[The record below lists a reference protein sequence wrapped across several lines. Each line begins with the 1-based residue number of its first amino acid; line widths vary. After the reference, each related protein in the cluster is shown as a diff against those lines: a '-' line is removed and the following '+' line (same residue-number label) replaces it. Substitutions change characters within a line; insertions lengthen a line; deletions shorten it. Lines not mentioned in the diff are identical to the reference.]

1 MSGFVMFAE
10 GFSQIME
17 PQIMLFCLIGVILG
31 IFFGA
36 SPGMTSSM
44 GIALI
49 LPVTYGM
56 DIIHGMS
63 ILLGIY
69 IGSISGGLITA
80 ILINIPGTP
89 ASVATT
95 FDGYPMAK
103 QGQGGRAIRVG
114 TLYSLL
120 GGLFSLIV
128 LFTISPILAKWA
140 LKFSY
145 EEYFAIGVLSLTL
158 IASLSGKS
166 LVKGMLSALIGIL
179 FTTVGMAPVDTVRRF
194 TFGIRDLDAGFKLLP
209 LMIGIYAVMEV
220 IKAAET
226 KDQGELKVLSYR
238 SKGIGVSRKEF
249 CDQFKNFVV
258 SAGIGTGVG
267 ILPGLGAA
275 VSNLIAYSVSK
286 NLSKHPEKYGT
297 GCIDGLIASETANNA
312 VSGGAMIPLLT
323 MGIPGD
329 AGTAMLLAAF
339 MLHGITPGPL
349 LFQSHGN
356 VIYAMF
362 AILVVANL
370 MMFVVQLYGLPG
382 FLKMLMIPR
391 NILLPIVMVLASV
404 GAFAMN
410 NRVFDVWSI
419 FLFALVGY
427 GMNKFEF
434 PPAPVVLG
442 FVLGPIIELNFR
454 RGMMS
459 SYGKF
464 TAFFTRPIAGTIL
477 VLTILILVYQAVKEV
492 RQIKNDKA
500 GNQSCQ
506 KQDR

>member
-1 MSGFVMFAE
+1 MSGLEMFAQ
-10 GFSQIME
+10 GFAMIMD
-17 PQIMLFCLIGVILG
+17 PQIILLCLIGVILG
-31 IFFGA
+31 VFFGA

-56 DIIHGMS
+56 DIVHGMS

-95 FDGYPMAK
+95 FDGHPMAER
-103 QGQGGRAIRVG
+103 GEGGRAIRVG

-120 GGLFSLIV
+120 GGMFSLIV
-128 LFTISPILAKWA
+128 LFAISPVLAKWA

-166 LVKGMLSALIGIL
+166 VIKGAVSALVGIL
-179 FTTVGMAPVDTVRRF
+179 FTTVGMAPVDTVRRY
-194 TFGIRDLDAGFKLLP
+194 TFGFHDLDAGFKLLP
-209 LMIGIYAVMEV
+209 LMIGVYAVMEV
-220 IKAAET
+220 IKAAEAAE
-226 KDQGELKVLSYR
+226 QGEMKILSYE
-238 SKGIGVSRKEF
+238 SKGLGVSAREF
-249 CDQFKNFVV
+249 REQFKNFIV
-258 SAGIGTGVG
+258 SAGIGTGIG

-275 VSNLIAYSVSK
+275 ISNLIAYSVSK
-286 NLSKHPEKYGT
+286 NTSKHPERYGT

-362 AILVVANL
+362 AILIIANI

-382 FLKMLMIPR
+382 FLKLLMIPR

-419 FLFALVGY
+419 FMFALVGY
-427 GMNKFEF
+427 ALSKFNF

-459 SYGKF
+459 SYGNF
-464 TAFFTRPIAGTIL
+464 AAFFKRPIAGTVL
-477 VLTILILVYQAVKEV
+477 VLTILILGYQLAAGFLK
-492 RQIKNDKA
+492 RRKA
-500 GNQSCQ
+500 G
-506 KQDR
+506 K

>member
-1 MSGFVMFAE
+1 MAGLFMFAD

-17 PQIMLFCLIGVILG
+17 PQILLLCLAGVILG

-95 FDGYPMAK
+95 FDGHPMAER
-103 QGQGGRAIRVG
+103 GEGGRAIRVG

-120 GGLFSLIV
+120 GGLFSLVI
-128 LFTISPILAKWA
+128 LFAISPVLAKWA
-140 LKFSY
+140 LRFSY
-145 EEYFAIGVLSLTL
+145 EEYFSIGVLSLTL
-158 IASLSGKS
+158 IASLSGGS
-166 LVKGMLSALIGIL
+166 VVKGAISALIGIL
-179 FTTVGMAPVDTVRRF
+179 FTTVGMAPVDTVRRY

-209 LMIGIYAVMEV
+209 LMIGVYAVMEV
-220 IKAAET
+220 IKAADGAGQEKMT
-226 KDQGELKVLSYR
+226 VLSYK
-238 SKGIGVSRKEF
+238 SSGMGVSWKEF
-249 CDQFKNFVV
+249 REQFRNFVV
-258 SAGIGTGVG
+258 SAGIGTGIG

-275 VSNLIAYSVSK
+275 ISNLIAYSVSK
-286 NLSKHPEKYGT
+286 NTSKHPEKYGT

-349 LFQSHGN
+349 LFSSHGQ

-362 AILVVANL
+362 AILIVANI

-382 FLKMLMIPR
+382 FLKLLMIPR
-391 NILLPIVMVLASV
+391 NILLPVVMVLASV

-419 FLFALVGY
+419 FMFALVGY
-427 GMNKFEF
+427 ALSKFEF

-459 SYGKF
+459 SYGNF
-464 TAFFTRPIAGTIL
+464 AAFFARPISGTVL
-477 VLTILILVYQAVKEV
+477 VLTLLILAYQLF
-492 RQIKNDKA
+492 A
-500 GNQSCQ
+500 GFRKRKSGKVQNG
-506 KQDR
+506 

>member
-1 MSGFVMFAE
+1 MGGFAMFAD

-17 PQIMLFCLIGVILG
+17 PQILLLCLAGVILG

-56 DIIHGMS
+56 DIVHGMS

-95 FDGYPMAK
+95 FDGHPMAER
-103 QGQGGRAIRVG
+103 GEGGRAIRIG

-128 LFTISPILAKWA
+128 LFAISPVLARWA

-145 EEYFAIGVLSLTL
+145 EEYFAIGLLSLTL

-166 LVKGMLSALIGIL
+166 LVKGMLSALIGIV

-209 LMIGIYAVMEV
+209 LMIGVYAVMEV
-220 IKAAET
+220 IKAAGSAE
-226 KDQGELKVLSYR
+226 QGDMKILNYK
-238 SKGIGVSRKEF
+238 SKGIGVSWKEF
-249 CDQFKNFVV
+249 REQFKNFIV
-258 SAGIGTGVG
+258 SSGIGTGIG

-275 VSNLIAYSVSK
+275 ISNLISYSVSK
-286 NLSKHPEKYGT
+286 NMSKHPEKYGT

-349 LFQSHGN
+349 LFQTHGN

-362 AILVVANL
+362 AILIVANI

-382 FLKMLMIPR
+382 FLKLLMIPR

-410 NRVFDVWSI
+410 NRVFDIWSI
-419 FLFALVGY
+419 FMFALVGY
-427 GMNKFEF
+427 GLSRFDF

-459 SYGKF
+459 SYGNF
-464 TAFFTRPIAGTIL
+464 AAFFTRPIAGTVL
-477 VLTILILVYQAVKEV
+477 VLTILILIWQVVSNIRKSKKV
-492 RQIKNDKA
+492 R
-500 GNQSCQ
+500 C
-506 KQDR
+506 

>member
-1 MSGFVMFAE
+1 MFAD
-10 GFSQIME
+10 GFGQIME
-17 PQIMLFCLIGVILG
+17 PQILLLCLAGVILG

-56 DIIHGMS
+56 DIVHGMS

-95 FDGYPMAK
+95 FDGHPMAER
-103 QGQGGRAIRVG
+103 GEGGRAIRVG

-128 LFTISPILAKWA
+128 LFAISPVLARWA

-145 EEYFAIGVLSLTL
+145 EEYFAIGLLSLTL

-166 LVKGMLSALIGIL
+166 LVKGMLSALIGIV

-209 LMIGIYAVMEV
+209 LMIGVYAVMEV
-220 IKAAET
+220 IKAAGAAE
-226 KDQGELKVLSYR
+226 QGEMKILSYKSR
-238 SKGIGVSRKEF
+238 GIGVSWKEF
-249 CDQFKNFVV
+249 REQFKNFIV
-258 SAGIGTGVG
+258 SSGIGTGIG

-275 VSNLIAYSVSK
+275 ISNLIAYSVSK
-286 NLSKHPEKYGT
+286 NMSRHPEKYGT

-349 LFQSHGN
+349 LFQTHGN

-362 AILVVANL
+362 AILIVANIL
-370 MMFVVQLYGLPG
+370 MFVVQLYGLPG
-382 FLKMLMIPR
+382 FLKLLMIPR

-410 NRVFDVWSI
+410 NRVFDIWSI
-419 FLFALVGY
+419 FMFALVGY
-427 GMNKFEF
+427 GLSRFDF

-459 SYGKF
+459 SYGNF
-464 TAFFTRPIAGTIL
+464 AAFFTRPIAGTVL
-477 VLTILILVYQAVKEV
+477 VLTILILVWQVLSNIRKSKKV
-492 RQIKNDKA
+492 R
-500 GNQSCQ
+500 S
-506 KQDR
+506 

>member
-1 MSGFVMFAE
+1 MFAD
-10 GFSQIME
+10 GFGQIME
-17 PQIMLFCLIGVILG
+17 PQILLLCLAGVI
-31 IFFGA
+31 
-36 SPGMTSSM
+36 
-44 GIALI
+44 
-49 LPVTYGM
+49 
-56 DIIHGMS
+56 
-63 ILLGIY
+63 LGIY

-95 FDGYPMAK
+95 FDGHPMAER
-103 QGQGGRAIRVG
+103 GEGGRAIRVG

-128 LFTISPILAKWA
+128 LFAISPVLARWA

-145 EEYFAIGVLSLTL
+145 EEYFAIGLLSLTL

-166 LVKGMLSALIGIL
+166 LVKGMLSALIGIV

-209 LMIGIYAVMEV
+209 LMIGVYAVMEV
-220 IKAAET
+220 IKAAGAAE
-226 KDQGELKVLSYR
+226 QGEMKILSYKSR
-238 SKGIGVSRKEF
+238 GIGVSWKEF
-249 CDQFKNFVV
+249 REQFKNFIV
-258 SAGIGTGVG
+258 SSGIGTGIG

-275 VSNLIAYSVSK
+275 ISNLIAYSVSK
-286 NLSKHPEKYGT
+286 NMSRHPEKYGT

-349 LFQSHGN
+349 LFQTHGN

-362 AILVVANL
+362 AILIVANIL
-370 MMFVVQLYGLPG
+370 MFVVQLYGLPG
-382 FLKMLMIPR
+382 FLKLLMIPR

-410 NRVFDVWSI
+410 NRVFDIWSI
-419 FLFALVGY
+419 FMFALVGY
-427 GMNKFEF
+427 GLSRFDF

-459 SYGKF
+459 SYGNF
-464 TAFFTRPIAGTIL
+464 AAFFTRPIAGTVL
-477 VLTILILVYQAVKEV
+477 VLTILILVWQVLSNIRKSKKV
-492 RQIKNDKA
+492 R
-500 GNQSCQ
+500 S
-506 KQDR
+506 

>member
-1 MSGFVMFAE
+1 MGGLEMFAE
-10 GFSQIME
+10 GFGQILE
-17 PQIMLFCLIGVILG
+17 PQIMLLCLAGVILG

-56 DIIHGMS
+56 DIIHGMA

-95 FDGYPMAK
+95 FDGHPMAER
-103 QGQGGRAIRVG
+103 GEGGRAIRVG

-120 GGLFSLIV
+120 GGLVSLVI
-128 LFTISPILAKWA
+128 LFAISPVLAKWA

-145 EEYFAIGVLSLTL
+145 EEYFAIGILSLTL

-166 LVKGMLSALIGIL
+166 VVKGALSALIGIV
-179 FTTVGMAPVDTVRRF
+179 FTTVGMAPVDTVRRY

-209 LMIGIYAVMEV
+209 LMIGVYAVMEV
-220 IKAAET
+220 IKAADAAEH
-226 KDQGELKVLSYR
+226 GEMKILSYQ
-238 SKGIGVSRKEF
+238 SKGIGVSFQEF
-249 CDQFKNFVV
+249 REQFKNFIV
-258 SAGIGTGVG
+258 SAGIGTGIG

-275 VSNLIAYSVSK
+275 ISNLIAYSVSK
-286 NLSKHPEKYGT
+286 NTSKHPEKYGT

-362 AILVVANL
+362 AILIVANI

-382 FLKMLMIPR
+382 FLKLLLIPR

-410 NRVFDVWSI
+410 NRIFDIWSI
-419 FLFALVGY
+419 FLFALVGF
-427 GMNKFEF
+427 GLSKFEF

-459 SYGKF
+459 SYGNF
-464 TAFFTRPIAGTIL
+464 AAFFTRPIAGTVL
-477 VLTILILVYQAVKEV
+477 VLTVLVLMYQLISEI
-492 RQIKNDKA
+492 RKNKRA
-500 GNQSCQ
+500 QV
-506 KQDR
+506 

>member
-1 MSGFVMFAE
+1 MGGFAMFAD

-17 PQIMLFCLIGVILG
+17 PQILLLCLAGVILG

-56 DIIHGMS
+56 DIVHGMS

-95 FDGYPMAK
+95 FDGHPMAER
-103 QGQGGRAIRVG
+103 GEGGRAIRIG

-120 GGLFSLIV
+120 GGLFSLII
-128 LFTISPILAKWA
+128 LFAISPVLARWA

-145 EEYFAIGVLSLTL
+145 EEYFAIGLLSLTL

-166 LVKGMLSALIGIL
+166 LVKGMLSALIGIV

-209 LMIGIYAVMEV
+209 LMIGVYAVMEV
-220 IKAAET
+220 IKAAGSAE
-226 KDQGELKVLSYR
+226 QGDMKILNYK
-238 SKGIGVSRKEF
+238 SKGIGVSWKEF
-249 CDQFKNFVV
+249 REQFKNFIV
-258 SAGIGTGVG
+258 SSGIGTGIG

-275 VSNLIAYSVSK
+275 ISNLISYSVSK
-286 NLSKHPEKYGT
+286 NMSKHPEKYGT

-349 LFQSHGN
+349 LFQTHGN

-362 AILVVANL
+362 AILIVANI

-382 FLKMLMIPR
+382 FLKLLMIPR

-410 NRVFDVWSI
+410 NRVFDIWSI
-419 FLFALVGY
+419 FMFALVGY
-427 GMNKFEF
+427 GLSRFDF

-459 SYGKF
+459 SYGNF
-464 TAFFTRPIAGTIL
+464 AAFFTRPIAGTVL
-477 VLTILILVYQAVKEV
+477 VLTVLILIWQVVSNIRKSKKV
-492 RQIKNDKA
+492 R
-500 GNQSCQ
+500 C
-506 KQDR
+506 

>member
-1 MSGFVMFAE
+1 MGGFAMFAD

-17 PQIMLFCLIGVILG
+17 PQILLLCLAGVILG

-56 DIIHGMS
+56 DIVHGMS

-95 FDGYPMAK
+95 FDGHPMAER
-103 QGQGGRAIRVG
+103 GEGGRAIRIG

-128 LFTISPILAKWA
+128 LFAISPVLARWA

-145 EEYFAIGVLSLTL
+145 EEYFAIGLLSLTL

-166 LVKGMLSALIGIL
+166 LVKGMLSALIGIV

-209 LMIGIYAVMEV
+209 LMIGVYAVMEV
-220 IKAAET
+220 IKAAGSAE
-226 KDQGELKVLSYR
+226 QGDMKILNYK
-238 SKGIGVSRKEF
+238 SKGIGVSWKEF
-249 CDQFKNFVV
+249 REQFKNFIV
-258 SAGIGTGVG
+258 SSGIGTGIG

-275 VSNLIAYSVSK
+275 ISNLISYSVSK
-286 NLSKHPEKYGT
+286 NMSKHPEKYGT

-349 LFQSHGN
+349 LFQTHGN
-356 VIYAMF
+356 VIYTMF
-362 AILVVANL
+362 AILIVANI

-382 FLKMLMIPR
+382 FLKLLMIPR

-410 NRVFDVWSI
+410 NRVFDIWSI
-419 FLFALVGY
+419 FMFALVGY
-427 GMNKFEF
+427 GLSRFDF

-459 SYGKF
+459 SYGNF
-464 TAFFTRPIAGTIL
+464 AAFFTRPIAGTVL
-477 VLTILILVYQAVKEV
+477 VLTILILIWQVVSNIRKSKKV
-492 RQIKNDKA
+492 R
-500 GNQSCQ
+500 C
-506 KQDR
+506 

>member
-1 MSGFVMFAE
+1 MGVLEMFAA

-17 PQIMLFCLIGVILG
+17 PQILLLCLAGVILG

-56 DIIHGMS
+56 DIVHGMS

-89 ASVATT
+89 ASVAST
-95 FDGYPMAK
+95 FDGHPMAER
-103 QGQGGRAIRVG
+103 GEGGRAIRIG

-120 GGLFSLIV
+120 GGMISLIA
-128 LFTISPILAKWA
+128 LFAISPILAKWA

-166 LVKGMLSALIGIL
+166 LVKGMLSAMVGII
-179 FTTVGMAPVDTVRRF
+179 FTTVGMAPVDTARRF
-194 TFGIRDLDAGFKLLP
+194 TFGIHELDGGFKLLP
-209 LMIGIYAVMEV
+209 LMIGVYAVMEV
-220 IKAAET
+220 IKAADASNQE
-226 KDQGELKVLSYR
+226 KMEVKSYK
-238 SKGIGVSRKEF
+238 SKGLGVSWREF
-249 CDQFKNFVV
+249 CDQFKNMLV
-258 SAGIGTGVG
+258 SAGIGTGIG

-286 NLSKHPEKYGT
+286 NMSKHPEKYGT

-362 AILVVANL
+362 SILIVANI

-382 FLKMLMIPR
+382 FLKLLMIPR

-410 NRVFDVWSI
+410 NRIFDIWSI
-419 FLFALVGY
+419 FLFALIGY
-427 GMNKFEF
+427 GLSKFDF
-434 PPAPVVLG
+434 PPAPIVLG

-459 SYGKF
+459 SYGNF
-464 TAFFTRPIAGTIL
+464 AAFFKRPIAGTVL
-477 VLTILILVYQAVKEV
+477 VLTILLLVYQVISGV
-492 RQIKNDKA
+492 RK
-500 GNQSCQ
+500 SRQ
-506 KQDR
+506 KTVQGEIQ

>member
-1 MSGFVMFAE
+1 MDVLGMFAE

-17 PQIMLFCLIGVILG
+17 PQILLLCLVGVILG

-95 FDGYPMAK
+95 FDGHPMAER
-103 QGQGGRAIRVG
+103 GDGGRAIRVG
-114 TLYSLL
+114 TLYSLI
-120 GGLFSLIV
+120 GGMISLVV
-128 LFTISPILAKWA
+128 LFAISPVLAKWA

-145 EEYFAIGVLSLTL
+145 EEYFAIGILSLTL

-166 LVKGMLSALIGIL
+166 LVKGMLSAMIGII
-179 FTTVGMAPVDTVRRF
+179 FTTVGMAPVDTARRF
-194 TFGIRDLDAGFKLLP
+194 TLGIHDLDGGFKLLP
-209 LMIGIYAVMEV
+209 LMIGVYAVMEV
-220 IKAAET
+220 IKAADASEQE
-226 KDQGELKVLSYR
+226 KMEIKKYK
-238 SKGIGVSRKEF
+238 SKGLGVSWKEF
-249 CDQFKNFVV
+249 CEQFKNMLI
-258 SAGIGTGVG
+258 SALIGTGIG

-286 NLSKHPEKYGT
+286 NMSKHPEEYGT
-297 GCIDGLIASETANNA
+297 GCIDGIIASETANNA

-362 AILVVANL
+362 AILIVANI

-382 FLKMLMIPR
+382 FLKLLMIPR

-410 NRVFDVWSI
+410 NRIFDIWSI

-427 GMNKFEF
+427 GLSKFDF
-434 PPAPVVLG
+434 PPAPIVLG

-459 SYGKF
+459 SYGNF
-464 TAFFTRPIAGTIL
+464 AAFFKRPIAGTVL
-477 VLTILILVYQAVKEV
+477 VLTILILMYQIVSGIQKSRRKTVQGEV
-492 RQIKNDKA
+492 Q
-500 GNQSCQ
+500 
-506 KQDR
+506 

>member
-1 MSGFVMFAE
+1 MFAD
-10 GFSQIME
+10 GFGQIME
-17 PQIMLFCLIGVILG
+17 PQILLLCLAGVILG

-56 DIIHGMS
+56 DIVHGMS

-95 FDGYPMAK
+95 FDGHPMAER
-103 QGQGGRAIRVG
+103 GEGGRAIRIG

-128 LFTISPILAKWA
+128 LFAISPVLARWA

-145 EEYFAIGVLSLTL
+145 EEYFAIGLLSLTL

-166 LVKGMLSALIGIL
+166 LVKGMLSALIGIV

-209 LMIGIYAVMEV
+209 LMIGVYAVMEV
-220 IKAAET
+220 IKAAGAAE
-226 KDQGELKVLSYR
+226 QGEMKILSYKSR
-238 SKGIGVSRKEF
+238 GIGVSWKEF
-249 CDQFKNFVV
+249 REQFKNFIV
-258 SAGIGTGVG
+258 SSGIGTGIG

-275 VSNLIAYSVSK
+275 ISNLIAYSVSK
-286 NLSKHPEKYGT
+286 NMSRHPEKYGT

-349 LFQSHGN
+349 LFQTHGN

-362 AILVVANL
+362 AILIVANIL
-370 MMFVVQLYGLPG
+370 MFVVQLYGLPG
-382 FLKMLMIPR
+382 FLKLLMIPR

-410 NRVFDVWSI
+410 NRVFDIWSI
-419 FLFALVGY
+419 FMFALVGY
-427 GMNKFEF
+427 GLSRFDF

-459 SYGKF
+459 SYGNF
-464 TAFFTRPIAGTIL
+464 AAFFTRPIAGTVL
-477 VLTILILVYQAVKEV
+477 VLTILILVWQVLSNIRKSKKV
-492 RQIKNDKA
+492 R
-500 GNQSCQ
+500 S
-506 KQDR
+506 

>member
-1 MSGFVMFAE
+1 MPDVLGMFAV
-10 GFSQIME
+10 GFGQIME
-17 PQIMLFCLIGVILG
+17 PQIMLLCLIGVILG

-56 DIIHGMS
+56 DIVHGMA

-95 FDGYPMAK
+95 FDGHPMAER
-103 QGQGGRAIRVG
+103 GEGGRAIRVG

-128 LFTISPILAKWA
+128 LFAISPILAKWA

-145 EEYFAIGVLSLTL
+145 EEYFAIGLLSLTL

-166 LVKGMLSALIGIL
+166 IVKGAISALVGII

-194 TFGIRDLDAGFKLLP
+194 TFGIRSLDAGFKLLP
-209 LMIGIYAVMEV
+209 LMIGVYAVMEV
-220 IKAAET
+220 IKAADAVDE
-226 KDQGELKVLSYR
+226 GEMKILNYK
-238 SKGIGVSRKEF
+238 SKGIGVSFKEF
-249 CDQFKNFVV
+249 KGQFKNFFV
-258 SAGIGTGVG
+258 SSCIGTGVG

-275 VSNLIAYSVSK
+275 ISNLIAYSVSK
-286 NLSKHPEKYGT
+286 NMSKHPEKYGT

-362 AILVVANL
+362 AILIIANI

-382 FLKMLMIPR
+382 FLKLLMIPR

-410 NRVFDVWSI
+410 NRIFDIWSI
-419 FLFALVGY
+419 FMFALVGY
-427 GMNKFEF
+427 GLSKFDF

-459 SYGKF
+459 SYGNF
-464 TAFFTRPIAGTIL
+464 GAFFMRPIAGCVL
-477 VLTILILVYQAVKEV
+477 VLTILILVYQVVKGI
-492 RQIKNDKA
+492 RMR
-500 GNQSCQ
+500 
-506 KQDR
+506 KQMTA

>member
-1 MSGFVMFAE
+1 MSGLGMFAE
-10 GFSQIME
+10 GFGQILD
-17 PQIMLFCLIGVILG
+17 PQIMLLCLAGVILG

-56 DIIHGMS
+56 DIIHGMA

-95 FDGYPMAK
+95 FDGHPMAER
-103 QGQGGRAIRVG
+103 GEGGRAIRVG

-120 GGLFSLIV
+120 GGLVSLVI
-128 LFTISPILAKWA
+128 LFAISPVLAKWA

-145 EEYFAIGVLSLTL
+145 EEYFAIGILSLTL

-166 LVKGMLSALIGIL
+166 VVKGALSALVGIV
-179 FTTVGMAPVDTVRRF
+179 FTTVGMAPVDTVRRY

-209 LMIGIYAVMEV
+209 LMIGVYAVMEV
-220 IKAAET
+220 IKAADATEH
-226 KDQGELKVLSYR
+226 GEMKILSYQ
-238 SKGIGVSRKEF
+238 SKGIGVSFQEF
-249 CDQFKNFVV
+249 REQFKNFIV
-258 SAGIGTGVG
+258 SAGIGTGIG

-275 VSNLIAYSVSK
+275 ISNLIAYSVSK
-286 NLSKHPEKYGT
+286 NTSKHPEKYGT

-362 AILVVANL
+362 AILIVANI

-382 FLKMLMIPR
+382 FLKLLLIPR

-410 NRVFDVWSI
+410 NRIFDIWSI
-419 FLFALVGY
+419 FLFALVGF
-427 GMNKFEF
+427 GLSKFDF

-459 SYGKF
+459 SYGNF
-464 TAFFTRPIAGTIL
+464 AAFFTRPIAGTVL
-477 VLTILILVYQAVKEV
+477 VLTVLILMYQLISEIRKTKRAHM
-492 RQIKNDKA
+492 
-500 GNQSCQ
+500 
-506 KQDR
+506 